1 MKFEQREAILK
12 SSRVRHQ
19 VSLVKQVM
27 DLKET
32 KDRESI
38 KRVMVSKRDK
48 LLRNC
53 NKNERHYGQ
62 DCTEI
67 GNDK

>member
-1 MKFEQREAILK
+1 
-12 SSRVRHQ
+12 VRHQ
-19 VSLVKQVM
+19 VSLVKQVI

-32 KDRESI
+32 KDREFI
-38 KRVMVSKRDK
+38 KRLIVSRRDK
-48 LLRNC
+48 LLR
-53 NKNERHYGQ
+53 KWKQNERQYGQ

>member
-1 MKFEQREAILK
+1 
-12 SSRVRHQ
+12 VRHQ
-19 VSLVKQVM
+19 VSLVKQVI

-32 KDRESI
+32 KEREFI
-38 KRVMVSKRDK
+38 KRLTVSRRDK
-48 LLRNC
+48 LLRKC